1 MNRLTA
7 YVTAYEGPWTMT
19 LKCFV
24 AAVGVTSM
32 GAVLL
37 AQAAPATEI
46 YLAPLAWAGS
56 KVTVGRPVN
65 ITNNPGYD
73 NQPQF
78 LADSSGLLFSS
89 NRDGAQTDI
98 YRYDI
103 ALKRIE
109 QVTATSDN
117 EYSPTLTPD
126 GRTFTTVRG
135 AAQRLWRF
143 TLDGTDAGLAWSV
156 QGLIGYHVWVS
167 PTEIATFILGQP
179 ATLQILNLRTGAAE
193 VIEKSIGRSLLIR
206 PIKGTVS
213 FVHKPQG
220 APWQIKEFN
229 PATKAV
235 TTIAPTIEGSEDLAW
250 TPDGAIVMGQ
260 KTKLFLWREG
270 AVGWTEIAD
279 LGKQGVENI
288 TRLTVSRDGK
298 WIAIVTQAAAPPK

>member
-1 MNRLTA
+1 MKGHGL
-7 YVTAYEGPWTMT
+7 
-19 LKCFV
+19 V
-24 AAVGVTSM
+24 AIVLV
-32 GAVLL
+32 AVLGSTL
-37 AQAAPATEI
+37 MGQTPAQPPPAAQAPPATEI
-46 YLAPLAWAGS
+46 FLAPLTWTGP
-56 KVTVGRPVN
+56 KVVVGRPMN

-89 NRDGAQTDI
+89 NRDGTQTDI

-103 ALKRIE
+103 ALKKIE
-109 QVTATSDN
+109 QVTKTADN

-135 AAQRLWRF
+135 SAQRLWRF
-143 TLDGTDAGLAWSV
+143 TLDGVDAGLAWSV

-179 ATLQILNLRTGAAE
+179 ATLQLLNMRTGAAE

-206 PIKGTVS
+206 PGRGTVS

-220 APWQIKEFN
+220 APWQIKEFI

-235 TTIAPTIEGSEDLAW
+235 TTLTPTIEGSEDLAW
-250 TPDGAIVMGQ
+250 TPDGAIVMGR
-260 KTKLFLWREG
+260 KTKLFLWRDG
-270 AVGWTEIAD
+270 ASDWTEIAD

-298 WIAIVTQAAAPPK
+298 WIAIVTQAAAR

>member
-1 MNRLTA
+1 MKIR
-7 YVTAYEGPWTMT
+7 
-19 LKCFV
+19 CCV
-24 AAVGVTSM
+24 AG
-32 GAVLL
+32 GAIAAAGAALS
-37 AQAAPATEI
+37 AQAPPATEI
-46 YLAPLAWAGS
+46 YLAPLTWAGP

-89 NRDGAQTDI
+89 NRDGVQTDI

-103 ALKRIE
+103 ALKKVV

-135 AAQRLWRF
+135 AAQRLWRY
-143 TLDGTDAGLAWSV
+143 TLDGVDAGLAWSV

-167 PTEIATFILGQP
+167 PTQLATFILGQP
-179 ATLQILNLRTGAAE
+179 ATLQLLDMRSGGAE

-206 PIKGTVS
+206 PNRGTVS

-235 TTIAPTIEGSEDLAW
+235 TSLTPTVEGSEDLAW

-270 AVGWTEIAD
+270 ATGWTEIAD

-298 WIAIVTQAAAPPK
+298 RIAIVTQAPVPPK

>member
-1 MNRLTA
+1 MRRASVVAMALVAVAGSALRAQTA
-7 YVTAYEGPWTMT
+7 
-19 LKCFV
+19 
-24 AAVGVTSM
+24 
-32 GAVLL
+32 
-37 AQAAPATEI
+37 AQAPAAAQAPPATEI
-46 YLAPLAWAGS
+46 FLAPLTWTGP
-56 KVTVGRPVN
+56 KVVVGKPVN

-78 LADSSGLLFSS
+78 LADSSGILFSS

-103 ALKRIE
+103 ALKKID
-109 QVTATSDN
+109 QVTRTADN

-143 TLDGTDAGLAWSV
+143 TLDGVDAGLAWSV

-167 PTEIATFILGQP
+167 PTEIAAFILGQP
-179 ATLQILNLRTGAAE
+179 ATLQLLNMRTGGAE

-206 PIKGTVS
+206 PGKGTVS

-235 TTIAPTIEGSEDLAW
+235 TTLTPTIEGSEDLAW

-270 AVGWTEIAD
+270 AGGWTEIAD
-279 LGKQGVENI
+279 LGKQGVQNI

-298 WIAIVTQAAAPPK
+298 WIAIVTQAAAR